1 MNLSLRGKIALASIA
16 ISATLSASIIGLST
30 SKMTSLTEKEIKTK
44 IVSVAEVTDKLVAK
58 WVDSKISVLNGVD
71 IKGDFKQAGDQA
83 IKSADLKD
91 VFYGE
96 SNGHYRGAALNEDE
110 MPEDGFDPR
119 TRPWYKGAMTSGKT
133 IITSPYL
140 DDDTNKMAIAIA
152 KPITG
157 PTGLDAVISVELF
170 VEEFSKEISEITVG
184 DEANIYLVDKSNATF
199 IAHSKGEFLYK
210 PTTEYTK
217 EFTTSKLT
225 DFESDRKIHHVN
237 VGGETKL
244 VYFMPIQSTN
254 WIIAVELDEAT
265 EMASLHAIILQ
276 NVLLSIVLIFA
287 SALFIIWLSKVLLK
301 DLHTVSDALGEIA
314 DGDGDLT
321 QRIDIKNHDEIG
333 ALAENFNKF
342 VGNMHGIVT
351 RLSSVSTNLN
361 IQAHDMN
368 TQSGERRI
376 LIQNQQGEV
385 NMVATAIH
393 EMASATQ
400 EIAKNAEGTANA
412 SDNAVAKCKD
422 GESQVVR
429 TQESINEL
437 ANEVQ
442 SATEIILKL
451 EDHGNAINA
460 VLATIQDIAEQ
471 TNLLA
476 LNAAIEAARAGD
488 AGRGFAVV
496 ADEVR
501 ILSQNTH
508 KSTKEIQETIETLRT
523 TTADAVGIMETS
535 RELASKSVSEAESAA
550 YNLSKINQVVVEI
563 SDMASQ
569 IATAA
574 EEQASVTDEITKNTE
589 MIRDAADDLSE
600 KAVIAEEQSVAL
612 SGLSGNLNKE
622 IGSFKL

>member
-1 MNLSLRGKIALASIA
+1 
-16 ISATLSASIIGLST
+16 
-30 SKMTSLTEKEIKTK
+30 
-44 IVSVAEVTDKLVAK
+44 
-58 WVDSKISVLNGVD
+58 
-71 IKGDFKQAGDQA
+71 
-83 IKSADLKD
+83 
-91 VFYGE
+91 
-96 SNGHYRGAALNEDE
+96 
-110 MPEDGFDPR
+110 
-119 TRPWYKGAMTSGKT
+119 
-133 IITSPYL
+133 
-140 DDDTNKMAIAIA
+140 
-152 KPITG
+152 
-157 PTGLDAVISVELF
+157 
-170 VEEFSKEISEITVG
+170 
-184 DEANIYLVDKSNATF
+184 
-199 IAHSKGEFLYK
+199 
-210 PTTEYTK
+210 
-217 EFTTSKLT
+217 
-225 DFESDRKIHHVN
+225 
-237 VGGETKL
+237 
-244 VYFMPIQSTN
+244 MPIQSTN
-254 WIIAVELDEAT
+254 WIIAVELDGAT

-535 RELASKSVSEAESAA
+535 RE
-550 YNLSKINQVVVEI
+550 
-563 SDMASQ
+563 
-569 IATAA
+569 
-574 EEQASVTDEITKNTE
+574 
-589 MIRDAADDLSE
+589 
-600 KAVIAEEQSVAL
+600 
-612 SGLSGNLNKE
+612 
-622 IGSFKL
+622 